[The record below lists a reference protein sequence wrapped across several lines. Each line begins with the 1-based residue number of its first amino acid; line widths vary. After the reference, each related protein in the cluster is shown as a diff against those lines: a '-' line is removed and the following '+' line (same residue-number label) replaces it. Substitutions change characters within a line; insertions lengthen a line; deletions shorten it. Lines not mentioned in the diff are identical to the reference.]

1 MKQLTAIVI
10 GAGGRGRGYTNIML
24 KYPEKFKVVGVAE
37 PIEERR
43 NFIIEKHGV
52 DVNNAYDTW
61 ETILDRPKFADV
73 AIICTMDRMHKGP
86 ALKAIEL
93 GYDLLLEKPVA
104 PTPEDC
110 AEILLAARKKGVK
123 IMVCH
128 VLRYT
133 SAFRAL
139 KHYIKSGVVGEVVSV
154 NHIESVGYAH
164 QSHSFV
170 RGNWGNSQ
178 ESTPM
183 LLQKSC
189 HDIDILQWLLDKECK
204 KVQSFGSLRHFV
216 KENAPSDAPERCAD
230 GCPHKDECLYHTDRI
245 YKSNLPGFWFK
256 CHVANSA
263 TPTEEELDEALK
275 TTQYG
280 KCVYKC
286 NNDVVDHQ
294 VVNMEF
300 EDGLTVSFTMTAF
313 ANFGR
318 QIRVMGTKGELWAN
332 VEHSEANLFDY
343 ATGKTTQLPLNE
355 SGVDSSIAGGHGGG
369 DTGIVGVLYEY
380 VNGNIEMEEVSE
392 IEISCKNHMI
402 VFAAEEARH
411 TGTVVDVEKYYKKYI
426 G

>member
-1 MKQLTAIVI
+1 MKTYTAIVI
-10 GAGGRGRGYTNIML
+10 GAGCRGRTYARIMGQT
-24 KYPEKFKVVGVAE
+24 EGKFKVVGVAE
-37 PIEERR
+37 PIESRR
-43 NFIIEKHGV
+43 EEVKNTYGIDEANV
-52 DVNNAYDTW
+52 YDTW
-61 ETILDRPKFADV
+61 EKILDRPKFADI
-73 AIICTMDRMHKGP
+73 AIIATMDRMHKAP

-93 GYDLLLEKPVA
+93 GYNLLLEKPVA

-110 AEILLAARKKGVK
+110 AEILKAAREKGVK

-128 VLRYT
+128 VLRFT

-139 KHYIKSGVVGEVVSV
+139 KKFIQDGLVGEVVSL

-170 RGNWGNSQ
+170 RGNWGNSE
-178 ESTPM
+178 ESSPM

-189 HDIDILQWLLDKECK
+189 HDIDIIQWMLDKECE
-204 KVQSFGSLRHFV
+204 KVQSFGSLTHF
-216 KENAPSDAPERCAD
+216 KRENAPADAPERCTD
-230 GCPHKDECLYHTDRI
+230 GCPHKDDCLYHTDTI
-245 YKSNLPGFWFK
+245 YKSNIPGYWFK
-256 CHVANSA
+256 VHVAESK
-263 TPTEEELDEALK
+263 TPTEAELDEALR

-300 EDGLTVSFTMTAF
+300 EGGLTVSFTMTAF

-318 QIRVMGTKGELWAN
+318 QVHIMGTKGEIWAN
-332 VEHSEANLFDY
+332 VGQAEADYFDY
-343 ATGKTTQLPLNE
+343 VSRKRTKLPLNDN
-355 SGVDSSIAGGHGGG
+355 GVDSSIAGGHGGG
-369 DTGIVGVLYEY
+369 DTGIIGMLYEY
-380 VNGNIEMEEVSE
+380 LDGSIGEKEVSE

-411 TGTVVDVEKYYKKYI
+411 TGSVVDVREYSKKYI
-426 G
+426 

>member
-170 RGNWGNSQ
+170 RGNWGNSE
-178 ESTPM
+178 ESSPM

-216 KENAPSDAPERCAD
+216 KENAPADAPERCAD

-263 TPTEEELDEALK
+263 TPTDEELDEALK

-369 DTGIVGVLYEY
+369 DTGIVGVLYDY
-380 VNGNIEMEEVSE
+380 VNGDIDMAEVSE

-411 TGTVVDVEKYYKKYI
+411 SGTVVDVEKYYKKYI

>member
-1 MKQLTAIVI
+1 MKQYTAIVI
-10 GAGGRGRGYTNIML
+10 GAGGRGTTYSNIME
-24 KYPEKFKVVGVAE
+24 KTPEKFKVVGVAE
-37 PIEERR
+37 PIADRR
-43 NFIIEKHGV
+43 NYIVEKHGIPAENV
-52 DVNNAYDTW
+52 YDTW

-73 AIICTMDRMHKGP
+73 AIISTMDRMHKDP
-86 ALKAIEL
+86 AIKAIEL
-93 GYDLLLEKPVA
+93 GYNLLLEKPVA

-110 AEILLAARKKGVK
+110 AEILKAAREKGVK

-133 SAFRAL
+133 SAFRSL
-139 KHYIKSGVVGEVVSV
+139 KKYIKDGLVGEVVSV
-154 NHIESVGYAH
+154 NHLESVGYAH

-170 RGNWGNSQ
+170 RGNWGNSE
-178 ESTPM
+178 ESSPM

-204 KVQSFGSLRHFV
+204 RVQSFGSLRHFV
-216 KENAPSDAPERCAD
+216 KENAPADAPERCAD

-256 CHVANSA
+256 SHVADTK
-263 TPTEEELDEALK
+263 TPTDEQIDEALAK
-275 TTQYG
+275 KQYG

-300 EDGLTVSFTMTAF
+300 EDGITVSFTMTAF

-318 QIRVMGTKGELWAN
+318 QIRIMGTKGELWAN
-332 VEHSEANLFDY
+332 VEHAEADLFDY
-343 ATGKTTQLPLNE
+343 ASGKTTKLPLNE
-355 SGVDSSIAGGHGGG
+355 AGVDSSIAGGHGGG
-369 DTGIVGVLYEY
+369 DTGIIGVLYEY
-380 VNGNIEMEEVSE
+380 LEDSVEMEEVSE
-392 IEISCKNHMI
+392 IEVSCKNHMI
-402 VFAAEEARH
+402 VFAAEEARNS
-411 TGTVVDVEKYYKKYI
+411 GTVVDVAKYYHSFI

>member
-1 MKQLTAIVI
+1 
-10 GAGGRGRGYTNIML
+10 ML

-178 ESTPM
+178 ESSPM

-343 ATGKTTQLPLNE
+343 ATGKTTRLPLNE